1 MNRSKWILAGAL
13 SLGFAGFSTPAAF
26 AKDKDDVKKTAV
38 KNNRKDQDEQVRY
51 RDLPKPV
58 QQAVQAKRGNK
69 EVKSYWHVVRGGNE
83 FYRAVLDTKGDDTIL
98 RFNEDGK
105 FLGKQEVD
113 DNSDDDIVKRS
124 AAAKRAIRLHT
135 GESDGEEVEFDRL
148 PGGPKSKIA
157 ALAKSDK
164 IDEVIR
170 YKKGN
175 VTMYR
180 AEVGEGKY
188 TRYIRVTDAGEV
200 AGVTGDIDPG
210 EKVPFARLPGGP
222 KSKIGALAKSG
233 KVDEV
238 IKYERNGKTYYQAEV
253 DEKGGDRTFFYTV
266 DADGKEVEGLPRL

>member
-13 SLGFAGFSTPAAF
+13 SLGFVGFSTPAAF
-26 AKDKDDVKKTAV
+26 AKDKDDVRKTAAA
-38 KNNRKDQDEQVRY
+38 KKKEMDEQVRY
-51 RDLPKPV
+51 RDLPKAV
-58 QQAVQAKRGNK
+58 QEAVQAKRGTH
-69 EVKSYWHVVRGGNE
+69 EVKSYWHVVRNGNE
-83 FYRAVLDTKGDDTIL
+83 FYRAIIDTKGDDQIL

-113 DNSDDDIVKRS
+113 DLSDNDLKTKAGV
-124 AAAKRAIRLHT
+124 KRAIRLARE
-135 GESDGEEVEFDRL
+135 ESDGEEVEFDRL

-170 YKKGN
+170 YKKGGA
-175 VTMYR
+175 TMYR

-188 TRYIRVTDAGEV
+188 TRYIRVTDAGDL

-210 EKVPFARLPGGP
+210 EKVPFDRLPGGP
-222 KSKIGALAKSG
+222 KTKIGALAKSG

-238 IKYERNGKTYYQAEV
+238 IKYERNGKVYYQAEV
-253 DEKGGDRTFFYTV
+253 DEKGGDKRTFFYTV
-266 DADGKEVEGLPRL
+266 DADGREVEGLPKQ